1 MRHAPHFQRSFYFL
15 VISDCRPFHDQM
27 RKLYWVGG
35 GYAARLFHFVLC
47 FLLSRPRAGL
57 ANVQSSFFGLLATD
71 TLNVRNNNN
80 ITLITILLYLVMD
93 YVVFGWFWF
102 WYELQCFCVLK
113 VFSVSL
119 HGD

>member
-57 ANVQSSFFGLLATD
+57 ANVQSSFFGLLATN
-71 TLNVRNNNN
+71 TLNVRNINN
-80 ITLITILLYLVMD
+80 IITILLYLVMD